1 MTEIVFVVEKAVEGG
16 YTARALGH
24 SIYTEADTWE
34 ELKTAIQD
42 AISCHFDEK
51 DRPRVVRMHYLREE
65 VFAA

>member
-1 MTEIVFVVEKAVEGG
+1 MTEIVFVVEEAAEGG
-16 YTARALGH
+16 YTARALGY

-34 ELKTAIQD
+34 KLKTAIQD

>member
-1 MTEIVFVVEKAVEGG
+1 MTEIVFVVEEAAEGG
-16 YTARALGH
+16 YTARALGY
-24 SIYTEADTWE
+24 SIYTEADNWE

>member
-1 MTEIVFVVEKAVEGG
+1 MTEIVFVVEEAAEGG
-16 YTARALGH
+16 YTARALGY

-65 VFAA
+65 IFAA